1 MDNHKRLNKTVLIV
15 LITLITFVA
24 NAQKLPAVQQ
34 VSIYAPANIEIDGK
48 ATEWDNKFQAYNKT
62 AGIYYTLSNNED
74 HLFLTVQATDP
85 NMINKL
91 VAGGLTFTTQKS
103 GKKNDKDAIS
113 IIYPYFTKKNRPYF
127 NIKAEQGYSAV
138 LKDSIAKA
146 DNRQL
151 EYLMRTIRVSNIS
164 DVDTVI
170 TVNNENDIKVA
181 ETFNNNLVYTWELSL
196 NLKQLG
202 MSLGGV
208 SKFAYHISIGDL
220 VRKSLERRSE
230 INYSTDVMGYDNST
244 AVPSYDFWGE
254 YTLAKK

>member
-1 MDNHKRLNKTVLIV
+1 MNNLKKLNNAFLII
-15 LITLITFVA
+15 LITLIAFAA

-34 VSIYAPANIEIDGK
+34 ASVNAPADIAIDGK

-62 AGIYYTLSNNED
+62 TGIYYTLSNNED

-85 NMINKL
+85 NMINKI
-91 VAGGLTFTTQKS
+91 VAGGLTFTIQKS

-127 NIKAEQGYSAV
+127 NLKAEQGYSAV

-146 DNRQL
+146 DNKQL
-151 EYLMRTIRVSNIS
+151 DYLMRTIRVSNIS

-181 ETFNNNLVYTWELSL
+181 QAFNNNLVYTLELSL

-202 MSLGGV
+202 ISQGGS
-208 SKFAYHISIGDL
+208 SKFSYHISIGDL
-220 VRKSLERRSE
+220 VIKGLERRSE
-230 INYSTDVMGYDNST
+230 INYSTDVMGYDNSA
-244 AVPSYDFWGE
+244 AVPTYDFWGE